1 MTTMNKKRHPN
12 TMVRMIR
19 TICTADPDPESGLLS
34 SDGVKVLCDVV
45 EDASGDDDVAVVG
58 ESVAF
63 VTFIAA
69 VDGVAVVVV
78 TLVVSVFLVVS
89 VSLDVDVVVVVS
101 PSGALVV
108 VVVAAAVVV
117 SFVSFS
123 VTVEVDFVV
132 VVVVSSGAA
141 DVVVSFSLETVVVV
155 SVVASV

>member
-1 MTTMNKKRHPN
+1 MNKKRHPN

-63 VTFIAA
+63 VTFTAA
-69 VDGVAVVVV
+69 VDGVAVVVVV

-108 VVVAAAVVV
+108 VVVAAVVVV

-141 DVVVSFSLETVVVV
+141 VVVVSFSLETVVVV